1 MVDKCFHILHYLFK
15 LTMLSDPV
23 FYDLVRLVWYGE
35 LVRFGLLE
43 LKITFL
49 MMYLLLNA
57 IFIFALECDGR
68 CAKALVHKVVSTGFD
83 YNVGI

>member
-1 MVDKCFHILHYLFK
+1 
-15 LTMLSDPV
+15 MLSDPV

-68 CAKALVHKVVSTGFD
+68 RCAKALVHKVVSTGFD